1 MWYGERVYCNEET
14 NTCFAQSKNHPGI
27 CTLLS
32 SSYPEGHCPFKK
44 RYRDETDGVY
54 YPTLTADALI
64 SKREK
69 MV

>member
-1 MWYGERVYCNEET
+1 MWHAERVPCNEDSI
-14 NTCFAQSKNHPGI
+14 CFAQSRHNPGT

-32 SSYPEGHCPFKK
+32 SSYPAGHCPFKK
-44 RYRDETDGVY
+44 RYRDETDGKY
-54 YPTLTADALI
+54 YPVLTAEALI